1 MQKIISYFLLLLSLY
16 VVVIPLSGALYQSL
30 SGYAPYQTPESYVPP
45 ASQTLQAASGET
57 KDTLDENKILARS
70 ACVMDAST
78 GRVLFGKDADKQ
90 MPQASTT
97 KIMTC
102 IVILEQADLSDTV
115 TFSKHAA
122 SMPDVQ
128 LGAASGESFV
138 LKDLLYSLM
147 LESHNDTAVAL
158 AEHVG
163 GSVEGFAALMNA
175 KAEEIGLTDTHFVT
189 PNGLDADTHYTT
201 AKDLCLL
208 SAYAITNEDF
218 LEIIQTPSKTIH
230 STSKSK
236 TYSLSNKDR
245 FLNSYKGAMGI
256 KTGFTGNAGYCFAGA
271 AKRGNTTLVSAVL
284 ACGWPPNK
292 NYKWKDTK
300 ALMNFGFS
308 NFSSKEFL
316 IETPEFQAVPVEN
329 GTDAAITP
337 IFANPIE
344 PFSLLV
350 SKNDSITVEY
360 NMVNTLTAP
369 VRQGDIL
376 GQAMICLNGEPLEEM
391 PIVASSSTEKRTFPY
406 FLRILQN
413 LFLF

>member
-16 VVVIPLSGALYQSL
+16 VVVIPLSTTLYQTL
-30 SGYAPYQTPESYVPP
+30 SGYAPYQMPESYVPP
-45 ASQTLQAASGET
+45 ASQTLQEASGNA
-57 KDTLDENKILARS
+57 DGILDENKILARS

-115 TFSKHAA
+115 TFSKYAA

-128 LGAASGESFV
+128 LGAASGERFV

-175 KAEEIGLTDTHFVT
+175 KAEELGLTDTHFVT

-218 LEIIQTPSKTIH
+218 LEITQTPSKTIH

-245 FLNSYKGAMGI
+245 FLTSYKGAMGI
-256 KTGFTGNAGYCFAGA
+256 KTGFTGDAGYCFAGA
-271 AKRGNTTLVSAVL
+271 ARRGKTTLVSAVL

-300 ALMNFGFS
+300 AMMDFGFS
-308 NFSSKEFL
+308 NFSSVEFQ
-316 IETPEFQAVPVEN
+316 IETPQFQAVPVAN

-337 IFANPIE
+337 IFANPLE

-376 GQAMICLNGEPLEEM
+376 GQATLRLNGETLEEL
-391 PIVASSSTEKRTFPY
+391 PIVASSSTEKRTFSY
-406 FLRILQN
+406 FLHILKN

>member
-16 VVVIPLSGALYQSL
+16 VVVIPLSTTLYQTL
-30 SGYAPYQTPESYVPP
+30 SGYAPYQAPESYVPP
-45 ASQTLQAASGET
+45 ASQTLQKASGKT
-57 KDTLDENKILARS
+57 GKTLDVNKLLARS

-102 IVILEQADLSDTV
+102 IVILEQAELSDTV

-128 LGAASGESFV
+128 LGAGTGESFV

-175 KAEEIGLTDTHFVT
+175 KAEEIGLTNTHFVT

-201 AKDLCLL
+201 ARDLCLL
-208 SAYAITNEDF
+208 SAYAITNEAF

-230 STSKSK
+230 NTSKSK

-245 FLNSYKGAMGI
+245 FLTSYKGAIGI
-256 KTGFTGNAGYCFAGA
+256 KTGFTADAGYCFAGA
-271 AKRGNTTLVSAVL
+271 ARRGDTTLVSAVL

-292 NYKWKDTK
+292 SYKWKDSKT
-300 ALMNFGFS
+300 LMDYGFGT
-308 NFSSKEFL
+308 FSSKEFL
-316 IETPEFQAVPVEN
+316 IETPKFQAVPVAN

-350 SKNDSITVEY
+350 SENDSITVEY
-360 NMVNTLTAP
+360 NMVSALTAP

-376 GQAMICLNGEPLEEM
+376 GQAIVRLNGEPLEEL
-391 PIVASSSTEKRTFPY
+391 PIIASSSTEKRTFSY
-406 FLRILQN
+406 FLRIVKN